1 MLDAAAKQED
11 DVNFYQTTSSDVAKV
26 FQIDTDAK
34 RPAVVLL
41 KKEIEKLS
49 KFGMF
54 FLSLSSTFVVEV

>member
-54 FLSLSSTFVVEV
+54 F